1 MIKQETEAQPLLV
14 SEYIK
19 TTILRC
25 LPSKFSETENVLLFT
40 LLTLPIVAAI
50 LSVSNKTV
58 SKWEISET
66 YPDGALLVP
75 IAKIF
80 DAFGSI
86 TRHIR

>member
-1 MIKQETEAQPLLV
+1 MRIAKGVTRDEA
-14 SEYIK
+14 
-19 TTILRC
+19 
-25 LPSKFSETENVLLFT
+25 
-40 LLTLPIVAAI
+40 AAI